1 MKLKKLKIKVKGW
14 LLVKLATSR
23 KEVRVLRERIADD
36 VLDRQKYV
44 DEISNKERL
53 IRDLLL
59 KLDDDTRKQWLK
71 ENNYERY
78 FTKTKRVKK

>member
-14 LLVKLATSR
+14 LLVKLVTSR

-44 DEISNKERL
+44 DEISNKNRL

>member
-14 LLVKLATSR
+14 LLVKLATAR
-23 KEVRVLRERIADD
+23 KEVRTLREKVADD
-36 VLDRQKYV
+36 VLEMQKV
-44 DEISNKERL
+44 SDEISNKDRL